1 MPLSPYQPRRETAVA
16 ESDGSILR
24 VDSERLDKLLTWSQ
38 VSDYLPLNMSRQ
50 RDLDEA
56 MEWMLTV
63 LKSNLF
69 FKVPP
74 LNVEQIFSRLEPQ
87 AVYAGDTILR
97 QGELGDCAYFI
108 KRRQARD
115 TSTHGGEH
123 Q

>member
-38 VSDYLPLNMSRQ
+38 VSDYLQLNMSRQ
-50 RDLDEA
+50 RDLDED

-74 LNVEQIFSRLEPQ
+74 INVEQIFSRLEPQ
-87 AVYAGDTILR
+87 VVYEIGRASCRERGERKAGQQQR
-97 QGELGDCAYFI
+97 AKEENQI
-108 KRRQARD
+108 K
-115 TSTHGGEH
+115 S
-123 Q
+123 